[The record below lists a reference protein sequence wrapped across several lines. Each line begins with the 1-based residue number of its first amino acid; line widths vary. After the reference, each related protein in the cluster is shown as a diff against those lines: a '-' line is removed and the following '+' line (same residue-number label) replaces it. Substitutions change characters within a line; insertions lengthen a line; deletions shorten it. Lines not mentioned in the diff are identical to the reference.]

1 MRLMVGSNNLRAYVN
16 DTQRQGWVEMC
27 VDGKYRRVCDENWSN
42 EEASVVCGELGL
54 SRYGRLRVS
63 YGSLVLLIFCASC
76 RSHRFAGR
84 PIQWRTVSSFEQCF
98 LYRH

>member
-27 VDGKYRRVCDENWSN
+27 VNGKYRRVCDENWSN

-54 SRYGRLRVS
+54 SRYGRLGVS
-63 YGSLVLLIFCASC
+63 YGSLVLYILCLMQEPLVC
-76 RSHRFAGR
+76 RETDSVEDD
-84 PIQWRTVSSFEQCF
+84 QQ
-98 LYRH
+98 L